1 MANYF
6 RITAYHPATDL
17 SVIVDSNGKF
27 EKLWQFSA
35 YLVSKGF
42 KVLEV
47 GRDELLIDAGYK
59 KVSEPSGKVLRRGYA
74 KGMPSI
80 QEVTFENRPC
90 KAIAVPNMAYGLFLS

>member
-1 MANYF
+1 MENYF

-47 GRDELLIDAGYK
+47 GKDDFIIDTAYK
-59 KVSEPSGKVLRRGYA
+59 KISTPSNKVLLRGYA
-74 KGMPSI
+74 KGKPNI
-80 QEVTFENRPC
+80 QDVAFENRPC
-90 KAIAVPNMAYGLFLS
+90 KAISVPNMAYGLFLS

>member
-6 RITAYHPATDL
+6 RITAYYPATDL

-47 GRDELLIDAGYK
+47 GKDEAIIDTAYK
-59 KVSEPSGKVLRRGYA
+59 RVSTPSNKVLLRGYG
-74 KGMPSI
+74 KGTPSI